1 MKHIK
6 MRGMFLGCAFLVC
19 SLLTKLYSSSSDERN
34 GEDNDNDGEEEEA
47 VCITLFFSYL
57 TYLTPFFV

>member
-19 SLLTKLYSSSSDERN
+19 GLLTQLYSSSSDEHN
-34 GEDNDNDGEEEEA
+34 GEDDEEEEEA
-47 VCITLFFSYL
+47 VCATLFLSYL
-57 TYLTPFFV
+57 THLTWFSV